1 MDKKMNLSEFAN
13 LYYKLKDLKESVKMK
28 YEKQKEKMEESMD
41 MKEKKMEEQ
50 MYKKVRAE
58 VLKKAKGKKK

>member
-1 MDKKMNLSEFAN
+1 MKLLNNELN
-13 LYYKLKDLKESVKMK
+13 QTNNYYQLTCGLEMII
-28 YEKQKEKMEESMD
+28 
-41 MKEKKMEEQ
+41 KKMEEQ